1 MGVKKNIWKIA
12 FISIVCSL
20 GLLFISLLIWFY
32 FFFSSPDIVQ
42 LEREHRVGET
52 MFVIST
58 TKDQL
63 NSFLAEQISS
73 DGNNNFQI
81 TLTSEHVLLEA
92 AIPLFG
98 RKIAFELFLEPEI
111 YGEGDLL
118 LKSKSFHIG
127 GFQLPSET
135 LFSLIKNT
143 LPFPDWIKINTS
155 EETIILKVTEME
167 GLESM
172 FIKVTKFDLEM
183 DNIEFELV
191 SSKK

>member
-1 MGVKKNIWKIA
+1 MEVKKNVWKIA
-12 FISIVCSL
+12 FLSLLCSL
-20 GLLFISLLIWFY
+20 AVLFMSLLIWFY
-32 FFFSSPDIVQ
+32 FFFSTPDYVQ
-42 LEREHRVGET
+42 HEREHRSGET

-58 TKDQL
+58 TKDRL
-63 NSFLAEQISS
+63 NSFLAEQIST

-81 TLTSEHVLLEA
+81 TLSEDVLLEA

-98 RKIAFELFLEPEI
+98 RNIAFELFLQPEV
-111 YGEGDLL
+111 YGDGDLL

-127 GFQLPSET
+127 GIQLPSQT

-143 LPFPDWIKINTS
+143 LSFPEWIEINTN
-155 EETIILKVTEME
+155 EETIILKVTDID

-172 FIKVTKFDLEM
+172 YIKVTKFDLEM

-191 SSKK
+191 SLKK